1 MTKKIIIINGP
12 NLNFLGKRQPNI
24 YGTQTLRDIETL
36 CVEVCKRLNL
46 SLSFRQSNS
55 EGQLVDW
62 IQEATQNFDA
72 IIINPGAYSH
82 TSLAMMDAL
91 IMAEMPIIEVHL
103 SNIHA
108 REEFRN
114 TSYTGK
120 VSTGMISGFGSLG
133 YELALETVSRQL
145 SK

>member
-103 SNIHA
+103 SNIHG
-108 REEFRN
+108 REDFRR
-114 TSYTGK
+114 
-120 VSTGMISGFGSLG
+120 VSLLADAAVGVVCGFGPESYLLG
-133 YELALETVSRQL
+133 LRAIVATA
-145 SK
+145 

>member
-103 SNIHA
+103 SNIHG
-108 REEFRN
+108 REDFRR
-114 TSYTGK
+114 
-120 VSTGMISGFGSLG
+120 VSLLADAAVGVVCGFGPESCLLG
-133 YELALETVSRQL
+133 LRAIVATA
-145 SK
+145 